1 MGLLSKVKSKVK
13 SVAKPAAIVSKVK
26 SVAKPSTLAK
36 VALAA
41 TGVGALTMGASALA
55 AKKAEKAEYK
65 INNWGPLESDPSKV
79 SIKYSPALSIA
90 MSDMITVSGTPF
102 DGEYSDPEYRTRN
115 EVYIKPA
122 TPVTTS
128 GTGGIFKL
136 KTSMAARVA
145 GAASATKA
153 GVRTTA
159 KKTGTAV
166 KTGAQKVG
174 KAVGGVAGA
183 LWNKIKWYVYGLIL
197 VALLSGAA
205 YLYMQYK
212 ARQAL
217 MGAAV

>member
-1 MGLLSKVKSKVK
+1 MGFLSK
-13 SVAKPAAIVSKVK
+13 AKSKVK

-41 TGVGALTMGASALA
+41 TGVGAITMGASALA

-65 INNWGPLESDPSKV
+65 ISSWGPLESDPTKV
-79 SIKYSPALSIA
+79 SIKYSPVLSIA
-90 MSDMITVSGTPF
+90 KSDKITVSGTPF
-102 DGEYSDPEYRTRN
+102 DGEYTNTEYRTRN

-128 GTGGIFKL
+128 GTGGTFKL
-136 KTSMAARVA
+136 KTSMAARA
-145 GAASATKA
+145 KGAASATKA
-153 GVRTTA
+153 EVRTAA
-159 KKTGTAV
+159 KKTGDVV
-166 KTGAQKVG
+166 KKGAQKVG

-183 LWNKIKWYVYGLIL
+183 LWNRIKMYVYIAIAIAVLG
-197 VALLSGAA
+197 GGA

-217 MGAAV
+217 MGAVV